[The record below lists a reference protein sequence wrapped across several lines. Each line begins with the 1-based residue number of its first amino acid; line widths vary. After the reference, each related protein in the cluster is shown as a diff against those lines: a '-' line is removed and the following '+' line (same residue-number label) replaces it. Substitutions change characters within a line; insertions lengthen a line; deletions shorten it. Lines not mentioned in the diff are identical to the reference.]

1 LSRKSD
7 EIGDN
12 HPKLGGFDSRY
23 HIRRL
28 ELTNCH
34 KKKWQCILYGNASLT
49 IGSFAR
55 KRFSGDDVG
64 QTLNEY
70 SRDMGEY

>member
-34 KKKWQCILYGNASLT
+34 NKNGNVYCMAMQVLQLVLLQESD
-49 IGSFAR
+49 FQEMMWD
-55 KRFSGDDVG
+55 KP
-64 QTLNEY
+64 
-70 SRDMGEY
+70 